1 MAYSIDFRKKVI
13 AYCDKTNNISEAAA
27 VFQISR
33 STIYHW
39 LKLKEKTGGL
49 KHQVK
54 GTKPRKV
61 DKIMN
66 ALKFY
71 LEDVGYFDKMYC
83 KRLCFF

>member
-13 AYCDKTNNISEAAA
+13 AYCDKTDNISEAAA

-61 DKIMN
+61 DREKLKRFLE
-66 ALKFY
+66 ALLSY
-71 LEDVGYFDKMYC
+71 S
-83 KRLCFF
+83 CFN